1 MAAQT
6 VLSPVAADPT
16 VRDSAA
22 VYVEGLTV
30 GLLGA
35 ATIALWFLALD
46 TLAGRPLYTPT
57 VLGTALFHGGRGLD
71 SPGTLPISFETVV
84 SFTWV
89 HVLAFLLI
97 GMGAAKL
104 IDLAERNPSF
114 GFGLVLM
121 FVVFQYGFLQVSMIL
136 AEPVLHALAWPQVM
150 AGNLMAALVMSV
162 TLWRRH
168 PKLVIEP

>member
-6 VLSPVAADPT
+6 VPSPVAAAPA

-22 VYVEGLTV
+22 VYVEALTV

-35 ATIALWFLALD
+35 ATIALWFLAID
-46 TLAGRPLYTPT
+46 TIAGRPLYTPT
-57 VLGTALFHGGRGLD
+57 VLGTALFHGGAGLENPD
-71 SPGTLPISFETVV
+71 TLPISFETVV

-89 HVLAFLLI
+89 HVLVFLLI
-97 GMGAAKL
+97 GLVAAQM
-104 IDLAERNPSF
+104 ISLAERNPSF

-162 TLWRRH
+162 SLWRRH
-168 PKLVIEP
+168 PRLVIEP

>member
-6 VLSPVAADPT
+6 VSSPVAAAPA
-16 VRDSAA
+16 RDSAA
-22 VYVEGLTV
+22 VYVEGMIV

-46 TLAGRPLYTPT
+46 VVAGRPLYTPN
-57 VLGTALFHGGRGLD
+57 VLGTALFHGGAGLENPD
-71 SPGTLPISFETVV
+71 TLPISFETVV

-89 HVLAFLLI
+89 HVLVFLLI
-97 GMGAAKL
+97 GLAAAQM
-104 IDLAERNPSF
+104 IALAERHPSF

-121 FVVFQYGFLQVSMIL
+121 FVVFQYGFLQVCMIL

-162 TLWRRH
+162 SLWKRH
-168 PKLVIEP
+168 PRLVIEP